1 MYLQDLSL
9 EPVPTNSNF
18 LREIKSATIPS
29 DLKYNTYSFCV
40 VLCTTQD
47 AHEVNRAKLIRR
59 QELKIAVNRKLYY
72 LLTD

>member
-1 MYLQDLSL
+1 MYLHDLSL

-29 DLKYNTYSFCV
+29 DLNYNTYSLCV

-47 AHEVNRAKLIRR
+47 AHEVNRAKLIIR
-59 QELKIAVNRKLYY
+59 QELKIAVNRKL
-72 LLTD
+72 